1 MGSRDRPH
9 REVNK
14 KPKAADQKP
23 KLSPFLEPPQSVE
36 IIKPKRKPRTV
47 VEDEGEA

>member
-9 REVNK
+9 REVK
-14 KPKAADQKP
+14 KKAKPTDPKP
-23 KLSPFLEPPQSVE
+23 TLSPYLDPPQSVE

-47 VEDEGEA
+47 DEADES